1 MSGTRSSNCKCSH
14 NGYLSNNRLSLWA
27 QRGIDFRVMI
37 NFKNQL
43 FESKDLSRDN
53 KIPVSE
59 FRRIRGESDSGHIRA
74 QLMETEDQLL
84 AEIAK
89 GEHQLVDLN
98 QFSDLV
104 DLYVYLPNPE
114 EKKDA
119 QKSTHMHIILS
130 SNSKDKATA
139 ERSTETKEEIHL
151 RKTLEMLWIRI

>member
-1 MSGTRSSNCKCSH
+1 M
-14 NGYLSNNRLSLWA
+14 
-27 QRGIDFRVMI
+27 
-37 NFKNQL
+37 
-43 FESKDLSRDN
+43 
-53 KIPVSE
+53 SE

-119 QKSTHMHIILS
+119 
-130 SNSKDKATA
+130 
-139 ERSTETKEEIHL
+139 
-151 RKTLEMLWIRI
+151 